1 MASRRLEDLVPEVQ
15 AMAKD
20 HILRCADAGFELLI
34 YCTLRDGH
42 EQARLYRQSRTK
54 EQVQKKMDQLTAKG
68 FPALAKIL
76 KDVGPQKSGP
86 KVTNAG
92 PGESFHQYNRAYDC
106 VPVLQGKPIWGTAGE
121 GAAIWDKV
129 GKLGKKC
136 GLEWAGDWTSFRE
149 FPHFQFTDGK
159 DIEDLMKE
167 RFGAVPAGALGIP
180 AMPGMAAM
188 PAMGAMAAMP
198 AMAAPMMAASPE
210 SDTLRSA
217 LAEANTVFLVFG
229 SQAGVS
235 AKDVRKT
242 FDLAT
247 IVAKSFSPA
256 TWRTF
261 LVQSPGGLDPD
272 LRNLVWPGGDTA
284 PAVLLKLGTGLNRQ
298 RIRGF
303 QLAELPDATAIA
315 QALSQG

>member
-15 AMAKD
+15 QMAKE

-34 YCTLRDGH
+34 YCTLRDAQ

-68 FPALAKIL
+68 FPSLAKIL
-76 KDVGPQKSGP
+76 KDVGPQKTAP

-106 VPVLQGKPIWGTAGE
+106 VPVLQGKPIWGTGGE
-121 GAAIWDKV
+121 GAALWDKV

-136 GLEWAGDWTSFRE
+136 GLEWAGDWTTFRE

-159 DIEDLMKE
+159 DVEDLMQE
-167 RFGAVPAGALGIP
+167 RFGAPPAIPAGVLG
-180 AMPGMAAM
+180 
-188 PAMGAMAAMP
+188 
-198 AMAAPMMAASPE
+198 APMMAAASPE
-210 SDTLRSA
+210 SDALRA
-217 LAEANTVFLVFG
+217 NLDEANTVFLVFG
-229 SQAGVS
+229 NQAG
-235 AKDVRKT
+235 ANPKDVRKT

-247 IVAKSFSPA
+247 LVAKSFSPA

-261 LVQSPGGLDPD
+261 LVQNPAGLDQD
-272 LRNLVWPGGDTA
+272 LGNLLWPGGDTS

-298 RIRGF
+298 RVRGF

-315 QALSQG
+315 HALSQG